1 MKKTLLALTLSAIVL
16 NPVNALA
23 CTYENIKL
31 EDGAVTAR
39 WIPCQDE
46 NCPDYQKHKRMIEN
60 QEVHV
65 VDVAPA
71 KPVDRFATAEIKIN
85 DAGEVVEEQKKENAG
100 KVYDKKQHRERDVD
114 AVNTENEI
122 INDETVEVEVQ
133 ER

>member
-1 MKKTLLALTLSAIVL
+1 MKKTLLALTLSTIVL

-65 VDVAPA
+65 VDVAPT

>member
-60 QEVHV
+60 QEVHL
-65 VDVAPA
+65 VDVAPT

-100 KVYDKKQHRERDVD
+100 KVYDKKQHRERNVD
-114 AVNTENEI
+114 AVNAENEI
-122 INDETVEVEVQ
+122 INDKTVEVEVQ

>member
-31 EDGAVTAR
+31 EDGTVTAR

-65 VDVAPA
+65 VDVAPT

>member
-65 VDVAPA
+65 VDVAPT

-100 KVYDKKQHRERDVD
+100 KVYDKKQHRERNVD
-114 AVNTENEI
+114 AVNAENEI
-122 INDETVEVEVQ
+122 INDKTVEVEVQ

>member
-1 MKKTLLALTLSAIVL
+1 
-16 NPVNALA
+16 
-23 CTYENIKL
+23 
-31 EDGAVTAR
+31 
-39 WIPCQDE
+39 
-46 NCPDYQKHKRMIEN
+46 MIEN

-65 VDVAPA
+65 VDVALT

-114 AVNTENEI
+114 VVNTENEI